1 MRSSDQEIYRELRS
15 ERLWQAAERI
25 GLGIVYA
32 AVGVM
37 LIGLVSAA
45 TVVVMD
51 RDVGPFA
58 PIGDD
63 Q

>member
-1 MRSSDQEIYRELRS
+1 MERS
-15 ERLWQAAERI
+15 ERIWQAAERI

-45 TVVVMD
+45 TIVVMD
-51 RDVGPFA
+51 RDIGPFA